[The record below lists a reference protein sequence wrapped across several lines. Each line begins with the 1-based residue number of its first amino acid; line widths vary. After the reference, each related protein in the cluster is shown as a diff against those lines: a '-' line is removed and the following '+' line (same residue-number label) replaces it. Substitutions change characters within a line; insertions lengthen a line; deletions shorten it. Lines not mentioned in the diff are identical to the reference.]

1 MLSQSI
7 FARREGESIED
18 HETRKAGIERVFRN
32 ALSGQEGHE
41 LIQLL
46 LAHRNPVHPR
56 FTPGRT
62 TEQAAFIDGQC
73 DVISTLMLYGT
84 NLGLSKPDEQQQ

>member
-1 MLSQSI
+1 MLAQSI
-7 FARREGESIED
+7 FARRDGESIED

-32 ALSGQEGHE
+32 ALSGQAGHE

-56 FTPGRT
+56 FAPGRT